1 MKLQSENIF
10 VKAIFISV
18 ILCIAFWL
26 GESAAHMFYFTETFE
41 YFLSNEPLNFM
52 DAFLYHVPKYSLFI
66 RLVYCAVTLGAGAII
81 GLLLERDHRRIQ
93 ALFARERDYHEAVN
107 AVNEGIFTYWTGS
120 NKIEAS
126 TLCYSILGYAP
137 NEVGN
142 DLKTFYRLMA
152 PEKREEVRNSLLTH
166 IEQGSS
172 FVFELKMKTKNG
184 KWKWIMLKGNVQEAN
199 KDGSAKRI
207 MGIVADITEQVE
219 TREKL
224 EHYTACLEEAE
235 GVAHVGHWEF
245 NYRKREAAWSN
256 EIFNILQ
263 LSPSSQLSDRPRK
276 ALSLIHPDDRRQTW
290 RLFLKSIREN
300 LNFDYTYRVVLKD
313 KSIKYISQRGHH
325 VFDDKGIV
333 RSFGTIQDITQSS
346 LATQALKNSEK
357 RYRTLF
363 DNVYQGIVILD
374 RETRKVKL
382 ANKIFCQMLGYD
394 SDEILQCSLEDLHP
408 AQNLKLDAA
417 WASVQKKP
425 FFGNVDCLK
434 KDGSTFHAEV
444 YASNIVLERI
454 PCIIGIFKDL
464 TESYKVEYDRYM
476 LKAAVDNSDVEIAI
490 SNPDGSIDYCSP
502 ALCRRLGYSSQEMKQ
517 MRIWD
522 IDKTISKED
531 IDNLCTIL
539 SQKKTRKGESI
550 QVGKDGTKFEISYV
564 ADYVK
569 IGRRELVC
577 WRVHDITES
586 KRREAILENA
596 RQKAE
601 ESDRLKSIFLAN
613 ISHEIRTPMNGILG
627 FADLLQRD
635 DLPFEK
641 CRQYAKIISECGG
654 NLMQLLNDILDISKI
669 EAGEVE
675 FKKEDFCINDVIE
688 ELYDFYE
695 PQTRQAGKEVS
706 LQMHKSL
713 RNDEAVICSDRRYLH
728 QILTNLLSN
737 AIKFTERG
745 GILMGYNAK
754 RNGIEFFVK
763 DSGEGIPAD
772 MLDKIFEPFRQGE
785 EILSRKYHGS
795 GLGLTIAK
803 SYVEM
808 LGGYMW
814 VESEVG
820 KGTTFYFTLPYTEN
834 ANIEVTPSALP
845 VKMDHD
851 WRDKTLLIVEDNQIS
866 FMLLENILESTG
878 ASILHAETAQEGINM
893 AENND
898 VDLVLMDVRL
908 PDFTSWE
915 ASKIIKKAKPDLP
928 IIVQT
933 ANANA
938 EDKIKTFQAGCE
950 AYLTKPIIKKQFY
963 ATLEKCL
970 NKTEE

>member
-1 MKLQSENIF
+1 M
-10 VKAIFISV
+10 
-18 ILCIAFWL
+18 
-26 GESAAHMFYFTETFE
+26 
-41 YFLSNEPLNFM
+41 
-52 DAFLYHVPKYSLFI
+52 
-66 RLVYCAVTLGAGAII
+66 TLGAGAVI
-81 GLLLERDHRRIQ
+81 GLLLERDHKRMQ
-93 ALFARERDYHEAVN
+93 DLLARERDYHEAVN

-126 TLCYSILGYAP
+126 SLCYSILGY
-137 NEVGN
+137 NSREVGN

-152 PEKREEVRNSLLTH
+152 PAKRKEVRELLIAH
-166 IEQGSS
+166 IEEGSS
-172 FVFELKMKTKNG
+172 FAFELKMKTKNG
-184 KWKWIMLKGNVQEAN
+184 KWKWILLKGNVHEAN
-199 KDGSAKRI
+199 QDGSAKRI
-207 MGIVADITEQVE
+207 MGIVADISEQVE

-245 NYRKREAAWSN
+245 NYVSKKATWSN

-263 LSPSSQLSDRPRK
+263 LRLRTSLSDNPRD
-276 ALSLIHPDDRRQTW
+276 ALDFVHPEDRRQTW
-290 RLFLKSIREN
+290 RLFLNSIRKHS
-300 LNFDYTYRVVLKD
+300 NFDCTYRVVLKD
-313 KSIKYISQRGHH
+313 KSTKYISQRGHH
-325 VFDDKGIV
+325 VFDKKGNII

-363 DNVYQGIVILD
+363 DNVYQGIIILD
-374 RETRKVKL
+374 KETKQVKL
-382 ANKIFCQMLGYD
+382 ANKVFCKLLGYD
-394 SDEILQCSLEDLHP
+394 SDEILKCSLKDLHP
-408 AQNLKLDAA
+408 SQSFKHDSS
-417 WASVQKKP
+417 WISVQKKS
-425 FFGNVDCLK
+425 FLGNVDCLR

-444 YASNIVLERI
+444 YASNIMLEGI
-454 PCIIGIFKDL
+454 PCIIAIFRDL
-464 TESYKVEYDRYM
+464 TETYRVEYDRYM
-476 LKAAVDNSDVEIAI
+476 LKAAVENSDVEITI

-502 ALCRRLGYSSQEMKQ
+502 ALCRRLGYSVQEIKQ
-517 MRIWD
+517 MHVWD
-522 IDKTISKED
+522 VDKTLTRED
-531 IDNLCTIL
+531 IETLWSKLNKNKP
-539 SQKKTRKGESI
+539 QKGESI
-550 QVGKDGTKFEISYV
+550 QIGKDGTKFEINYV

-569 IGRRELVC
+569 IGQRELVC
-577 WRVHDITES
+577 WRTHDITET
-586 KRREAILENA
+586 KRREAILESA

-635 DLPFEK
+635 DLPFDK
-641 CRQYAKIISECGG
+641 CQQYAKIISECGS
-654 NLMQLLNDILDISKI
+654 NLMQLLNDILDISRI

-675 FKKEDFCINDVIE
+675 FKKEDFCINDVVE

-695 PQTRQAGKEVS
+695 PQTKQEGKEIA
-706 LQMHKSL
+706 LQMHKPL
-713 RNDEAVICSDRRYLH
+713 RDDEAVICSDRVYLR

-737 AIKFTERG
+737 AIKFTAKG

-820 KGTTFYFTLPYTEN
+820 KGTTFYFTLPYAKNTN
-834 ANIEVTPSALP
+834 LEVTPSALP

-851 WRDKTLLIVEDNQIS
+851 WRDKTFLIVEDNQIS
-866 FMLLENILESTG
+866 YMLLENILEPTG
-878 ASILHAETAQEGINM
+878 ARILHAETAQEGINM
-893 AENND
+893 AEAD
-898 VDLVLMDVRL
+898 DIDLILMDVRL
-908 PDFTSWE
+908 PDFTGWE

-928 IIVQT
+928 IVVQT

-970 NKTEE
+970 NNTSE